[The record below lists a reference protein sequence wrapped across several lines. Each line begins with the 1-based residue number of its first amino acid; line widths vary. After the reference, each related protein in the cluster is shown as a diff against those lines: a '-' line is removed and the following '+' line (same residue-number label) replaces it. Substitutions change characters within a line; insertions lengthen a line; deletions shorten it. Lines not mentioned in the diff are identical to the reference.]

1 MAETDDA
8 NNDAA
13 LAELRRQLDALDL
26 ELLRQIERRAEI
38 VQRVA
43 QVKRASAGAD
53 APVRF
58 YRPEREEQ
66 VLRRIAEA
74 HQGALEEAS
83 VLLVFREL
91 MSACLALEQ
100 PLSVAYLGPEGTFT
114 QEATSKRFGHAALT
128 RPLSSISEV
137 FAEVEAGE
145 VCYGVVPVENS
156 TEGMVNH
163 TLDNFLDSHVL
174 INGEVQLRVRL
185 HLVVQQGT
193 EAGHV
198 RCICAHEHALAQSRR
213 WLDKHW
219 PGAERIPV
227 SSNGEAA
234 RRAAELAGYAAV
246 SSELAA
252 KLYGLKVLASNIE
265 DRSDNTTRF
274 LVIGKDSIAAS
285 GQDKTSLIASVRN
298 QPGALFKLLEPFY
311 RAGITL
317 TRIDT
322 RPSQTENWAYVFFI
336 EFIGHQDT
344 PAVAEVI
351 RELESQTVLLKRLGS
366 YPQATL

>member
-1 MAETDDA
+1 MSDERLDR
-8 NNDAA
+8 
-13 LAELRRQLDALDL
+13 LRGELDALDMA
-26 ELLRQIERRAEI
+26 LLRQIERRAEI
-38 VQRVA
+38 VQRIA
-43 QVKRASAGAD
+43 EAKRESAGAG

-66 VLRRIAEA
+66 VLRRIADA
-74 HQGALEEAS
+74 HRGPLDEAS
-83 VLLVFREL
+83 VLRVFREL

-114 QEATSKRFGHAALT
+114 QEATMKRFGHAAAAV
-128 RPLSSISEV
+128 PLPTIGDV
-137 FAEVEAGE
+137 FAEVDSGA
-145 VCYGVVPVENS
+145 VDYGVVPVENS

-174 INGEVQLRVRL
+174 INGEVELRVHL
-185 HLVVQQGT
+185 HLVVQQDA
-193 EAGHV
+193 EPELV
-198 RCICAHEHALAQSRR
+198 RCICAHEQALAQSRR
-213 WLDKHW
+213 WLEKHW
-219 PGAERIPV
+219 PDAERIAV

-246 SSELAA
+246 SSDLAA
-252 KLYGLKVLASNIE
+252 NLYGLKTLAMNIE

-274 LVIGKDSIAAS
+274 LVIGRDTIAPS
-285 GQDKTSLIASVRN
+285 GRDKTSIIASVRN
-298 QPGALFKLLEPFY
+298 RPGALFKLLEPFY
-311 RAGITL
+311 RANITL

-344 PAVAEVI
+344 PTVAEVI
-351 RELESQTVLLKRLGS
+351 AELESQTVLLKRLGS
-366 YPQATL
+366 YPQAAL